1 MVALLRLCKKRK
13 DGNGRRAWME
23 ESRCGKNE
31 ESGRRVKKWERVQI
45 SNVEEEPRGWLMRHD
60 GGEQAM
66 TGLLLVRYTAA
77 TTTAIPA
84 VLY

>member
-1 MVALLRLCKKRK
+1 
-13 DGNGRRAWME
+13 ME

-66 TGLLLVRYTAA
+66 TGLLLVKVHCGNHHGDTCRT
-77 TTTAIPA
+77 
-84 VLY
+84 LLR